1 MLKLHVGQRVT
12 YISWIIIN
20 IRATAHLPP
29 PPLTQQQSTDDKLRL
44 MLGKERGR
52 LAVAQILILIPFHF
66 LPSLAYERS
75 PPLYTPPPPS
85 VHLLPS
91 FLLGFVSVGI
101 CDMLSSYLHN

>member
-1 MLKLHVGQRVT
+1 MDQYQYPG
-12 YISWIIIN
+12 N
-20 IRATAHLPP
+20 CPP
-29 PPLTQQQSTDDKLRL
+29 TPPLTQQQSTDDKLRL

-52 LAVAQILILIPFHF
+52 LAVPQILILIPFHF

-75 PPLYTPPPPS
+75 PPLYPPPPPS